1 MVLLQQPLLKKGYIL
16 YGFCM
21 PNIMFH
27 VCTEEGTSD
36 PGLPSSGSLV
46 YSSASTYVAQTP
58 CDLEGQTYLSR
69 IT

>member
-46 YSSASTYVAQTP
+46 YSSALTYVAQTP
-58 CDLEGQTYLSR
+58 
-69 IT
+69 